1 MNTIS
6 DINLIPCCSLKGVFS
21 QKYPTIYRYYFI
33 HKNCRESDILIALLA
48 SVSKTKSH
56 LIFFKNFQSS
66 TQNIF
71 STKYIKM

>member
-21 QKYPTIYRYYFI
+21 QKYPTIYRYYI
-33 HKNCRESDILIALLA
+33 HTICRESDILIALLA

-56 LIFFKNFQSS
+56 FDLFFKIFNHLLRIRFQLS
-66 TQNIF
+66 T
-71 STKYIKM
+71 